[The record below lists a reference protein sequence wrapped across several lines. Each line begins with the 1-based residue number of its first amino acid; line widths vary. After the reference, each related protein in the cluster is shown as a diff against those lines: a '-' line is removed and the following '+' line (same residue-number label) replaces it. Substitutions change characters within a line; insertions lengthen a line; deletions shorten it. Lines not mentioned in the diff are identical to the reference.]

1 MKIMFNGCIY
11 ESIENVPSIL
21 YHGSNVSFD
30 KFTKMSGSVS
40 TIFGNEVVDRHGYFF
55 TDNPEFAKEFGSI
68 VLKCQLDMRNTL
80 DMDYGV
86 TNEEDI
92 DLLER
97 NGLSRR
103 FLSNLQPSGVWEIF
117 DGDSYITDVIKA
129 SGFDS
134 VKMKEPNKDNRLERV
149 YVVFSPEQIRVVGQ
163 L

>member
-1 MKIMFNGCIY
+1 MKIMYNGFIY
-11 ESIENVPSIL
+11 ESIQPVPSIL
-21 YHGSNVSFD
+21 YHGTNATFD
-30 KFTKMSGSVS
+30 KFGKTLGSIS
-40 TIFGNEVVDRHGYFF
+40 TIFGNEDIERHGYFF
-55 TDNPEFAKEFGSI
+55 TDNPEFAKEFGST
-68 VLKCQLDMRNTL
+68 VLKCRLKMKNTL

-103 FLSNLQPSGVWEIF
+103 FLYNLQPSSVWEIF
-117 DGDSYITDVIKA
+117 DGDPYVANAIKA

-134 VKMKEPNKDNRLERV
+134 VKMKEPNNDNRLERV
-149 YVVFSPEQIRVVGQ
+149 YVVFSPEQIQIVGH

>member
-1 MKIMFNGCIY
+1 
-11 ESIENVPSIL
+11 
-21 YHGSNVSFD
+21 
-30 KFTKMSGSVS
+30 
-40 TIFGNEVVDRHGYFF
+40 
-55 TDNPEFAKEFGSI
+55 
-68 VLKCQLDMRNTL
+68 MRNTL

-103 FLSNLQPSGVWEIF
+103 FLSNLQPSSVWEIF

-149 YVVFSPEQIRVVGQ
+149 YVVFSPEQIRIVGQ